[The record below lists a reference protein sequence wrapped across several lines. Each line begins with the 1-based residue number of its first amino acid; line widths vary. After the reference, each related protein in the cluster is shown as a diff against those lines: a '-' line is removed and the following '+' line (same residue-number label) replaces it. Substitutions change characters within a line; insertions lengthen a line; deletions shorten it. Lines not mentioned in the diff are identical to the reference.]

1 MSGVSWEFE
10 IIFSPQALRDLKSL
24 EKNVQ
29 VRIKK
34 AVEGLACFPPKGDV
48 AKLRGG
54 QGELRLKVGD
64 WRVIFEY
71 AFQQRQVRILRVKHR
86 REAYRK

>member
-29 VRIKK
+29 ARIKE
-34 AVEGLACFPPKGDV
+34 AAEGLACFPATSV
-48 AKLRGG
+48 RGRNMVVITAG
-54 QGELRLKVGD
+54 TRMTSLVRL
-64 WRVIFEY
+64 
-71 AFQQRQVRILRVKHR
+71 AL
-86 REAYRK
+86 